1 MSRDQRNRARRRGPG
16 TFRCRHCGLDVSTEA
31 VGTAH
36 RNHCPSC
43 LWSRHVDDT
52 PGDRAADCGAA
63 MEPLAITVR
72 DAGEWVVVHRCT
84 GCGVLHLNRSAGDD
98 NVYVLLQLVTRPL
111 AHPAFPLDLLGRL

>member
-1 MSRDQRNRARRRGPG
+1 
-16 TFRCRHCGLDVSTEA
+16 

-43 LWSRHVDDT
+43 LWSRHVDDK
-52 PGDRAADCGAA
+52 PGDRAAQCGAA

-72 DAGEWVVVHRCT
+72 GDGEWVVVHRCT
-84 GCGVLHLNRSAGDD
+84 GCDELHLNRSAGDD
-98 NVYVLLQLVTRPL
+98 NVYMLLQLVTRPL

>member
-1 MSRDQRNRARRRGPG
+1 MSRDQRHRARPRGPG
-16 TFRCRHCGLDVSTEA
+16 TFRCRHCRLDVPTDA

-43 LWSRHVDDT
+43 LWSRHVDDK
-52 PGDRAADCGAA
+52 PGDRAAQCGAA

-72 DAGEWVVVHRCT
+72 GDGEWVVVHRCT
-84 GCGVLHLNRSAGDD
+84 GCDELHLNRSAGDD
-98 NVYVLLQLVTRPL
+98 NVYMLLQLVTRPL